1 MKGPE
6 IRRDALNPNN
16 ITTEYMLKNSR
27 NTQQDGNFKRE
38 REREREDK
46 NLYDWCILP
55 KRVVKIIRIG
65 QISSGV
71 AWPGS
76 CRSTTLLIVD

>member
-27 NTQQDGNFKRE
+27 NTQQDGNL

-46 NLYDWCILP
+46 NLYD
-55 KRVVKIIRIG
+55 
-65 QISSGV
+65 
-71 AWPGS
+71 
-76 CRSTTLLIVD
+76 

>member
-27 NTQQDGNFKRE
+27 NTQQDGNLKRE
-38 REREREDK
+38 RERER
-46 NLYDWCILP
+46 I
-55 KRVVKIIRIG
+55 KIYMTD
-65 QISSGV
+65 
-71 AWPGS
+71 AS
-76 CRSTTLLIVD
+76 CLKGWSKS

>member
-27 NTQQDGNFKRE
+27 NTQQDGNLKRE
-38 REREREDK
+38 RERER
-46 NLYDWCILP
+46 
-55 KRVVKIIRIG
+55 G
-65 QISSGV
+65 
-71 AWPGS
+71 
-76 CRSTTLLIVD
+76 